1 MHSTRG
7 GDGWAMLGWWGWRNV
22 SLLGSKQDGE
32 ELRKTMGGEHPTM
45 GKAKG
50 QLSPSVTL
58 CFTVPMVVSKA
69 ERDGQPWGQHG
80 VRGPCLHKSPPP
92 PTAWSC
98 PGAWPNLHTKD
109 DGLLPALC
117 NFVLAPQGDAS
128 PPSPL
133 VGCTRAGWVP
143 SSEGLEMGCLWVHL
157 APLIPRLWEAFC
169 ACHLSHVSREHLC

>member
-32 ELRKTMGGEHPTM
+32 ELRKTMGGEHPTT

-92 PTAWSC
+92 RPPQQPGPVPEPGQTCTPRTTVSFQLFAILCSPRRAMHPLPHRWWGAPVPAGC
-98 PGAWPNLHTKD
+98 PRVRGWKWGASGYIW
-109 DGLLPALC
+109 LL
-117 NFVLAPQGDAS
+117 
-128 PPSPL
+128 
-133 VGCTRAGWVP
+133 
-143 SSEGLEMGCLWVHL
+143 
-157 APLIPRLWEAFC
+157 
-169 ACHLSHVSREHLC
+169 